1 MNICILSREYP
12 PETGWGGIGNYTYR
26 LSQGL
31 SKLGARVHI
40 IAQSL
45 DTDKEYIDGNVY
57 VHRVAH
63 KTMFPVKRCFQ
74 EFCLRL
80 EYSQSVY
87 RKLKEVVRTCN
98 IDIVEAPNFSAEGFV
113 YSLFKTTPLV
123 TRLHTHFSEVIEF
136 SHWRK
141 NLDRR
146 LSCRL
151 EDAAIARSDLVTCS
165 TAAHAETIAREAGV
179 KKENI
184 RIIPLGVPVPE
195 IEKQEKQNKK
205 NSAVLFVGRLEE
217 RKGAHILARAIP
229 HLLKHRPDVHFYL
242 AGRDTFVNSD
252 AITLAG
258 EGKASFKNRLLN
270 DIPRH
275 CHNNVHF
282 LGHVADD
289 ELAGL
294 YRACDLFVAPSLYE
308 SFGLVY
314 IEAMS
319 FGKPVIGCGVGGVPE
334 VVEDGVSGLLVTPE
348 DHLAL
353 AQGMLTLLN
362 DRELS
367 RKIGENARKRV
378 ENNFT
383 DVLMAERTLAA
394 YSNVLQRSGV
404 NADIGTGITAGK
416 MNWRGCCA
424 KTCRDVC

>member
-26 LSQGL
+26 LARGL
-31 SKLGARVHI
+31 SRLGAQVHI

-45 DTDKEYIDGNVY
+45 DADKEYIDRNVY

-63 KTMFPVKRCFQ
+63 KTTFPVKRRFQ

-80 EYSQSVY
+80 EYSRSVY
-87 RKLKEVVRTCN
+87 QKLREVIRTYN

-113 YSLFKTTPLV
+113 YSLCKTTPLV
-123 TRLHTHFSEVIEF
+123 FRLHTHFSEVIEF
-136 SHWRK
+136 SRWRK

-146 LSCRL
+146 LSCWL
-151 EDAAIARSDLVTCS
+151 EDAAIAGSDLITCS
-165 TAAHAETIAREAGV
+165 TTAHAETIARGTGV

-184 RIIPLGVPVPE
+184 RIIPLGVPLPG
-195 IEKQEKQNKK
+195 IEKSPVIPLSQRGKGETNA
-205 NSAVLFVGRLEE
+205 SVLFVGRMEE

-229 HLLKHRPDVHFYL
+229 HLLKHRPDAHFYL
-242 AGRDTFVNSD
+242 AGRDTFVNNE

-258 EGKASFKNRLLN
+258 EANASFKNRLLA
-270 DIPRH
+270 DIPQH
-275 CHNNVHF
+275 CRDNVHF

-289 ELAGL
+289 ELAGY
-294 YRACDLFVAPSLYE
+294 YRGCDLFAAPSLYE
-308 SFGLVY
+308 SFGLIY

-334 VVEDGVSGLLVTPE
+334 VVEDGVSGMLVPPE

-353 AQGMLTLLN
+353 AQGMLILLN
-362 DRELS
+362 DREL
-367 RKIGENARKRV
+367 RKKMGENARKRV

-383 DVLMAERTLAA
+383 ETLMAQRTLAA
-394 YSNVLQRSGV
+394 YSDVLQRSGV
-404 NADIGTGITAGK
+404 NAARK
-416 MNWRGCCA
+416 AR
-424 KTCRDVC
+424 